1 MYQCSRTASTVG
13 LRRPAMVKPKAPL
26 SRARSVTVHAN
37 TLWTLAPRESKAQFF
52 STPRNVIDLTG
63 IIGARRVCSVGARD
77 YASKA
82 NEPVD
87 LTVVDHGGVHLLF
100 EAEGC
105 ASPVDSPSVLYITDI
120 DSDCDIILDGKVLD
134 KGKRTKCKPG
144 ATIDMGE
151 EASYVVL
158 RNVFAHA

>member
-1 MYQCSRTASTVG
+1 MHQCRSAAAQA
-13 LRRPAMVKPKAPL
+13 LPRRVLLTSNPRQL
-26 SRARSVTVHAN
+26 RARSTLNVQAN

-63 IIGARRVCSVGARD
+63 IIGAKRVCSVGARD

-87 LTVVDHGGVHLLF
+87 LTVIDHGGVHLLF
-100 EAEGC
+100 EAEGS

-120 DSDCDIILDGKVLD
+120 DSDCDIILDGNVLV
-134 KGKRTKCKPG
+134 KGQRTRCKPG
-144 ATIDMGE
+144 ATIDMGD